1 MILRT
6 TNPYP
11 AILRRGQQNIFLTF
25 PSQRAT
31 INTEREFKEILPKY
45 YCCFIEHV

>member
-25 PSQRAT
+25 PSQSYIQDWKR
-31 INTEREFKEILPKY
+31 
-45 YCCFIEHV
+45 V